1 MNERLKEAFGQ
12 IQAEEDLKDKT
23 KDFLSQKTKGYT
35 KKREFHYT
43 GMIAALA
50 SFVLLVF
57 GGYWFYFIPT
67 VKISIDI
74 NPSVELGVNRLNHV
88 ISFKGYNKDGENL
101 INTLDIKFMDYSEAV
116 NKIIE
121 SEDIDSL
128 LAKDEVL
135 TIGVIGEDNRQTEKI
150 LSNIQFCTSKEN
162 NAHCYYACP
171 QEVEK
176 AHEMGLS
183 YGKYRAFLEM
193 QKLDSDITVEEI
205 EKMTMRQIRNL
216 IAELSDSVQSETEK
230 SQNGKNREYRGHGDK
245 HSDGHRSGEGYGKNR
260 H

>member
-1 MNERLKEAFGQ
+1 MSERMKEAFEQ

-23 KDFLSQKTKGYT
+23 KEFLSQKTKGYT
-35 KKREFHYT
+35 TKREFHYT

-88 ISFKGYNKDGENL
+88 ISLKGYNKDGENL
-101 INTLDIKFMDYSEAV
+101 INTLDIKFMDYSAAV

-128 LAKDEVL
+128 LSKDEIL
-135 TIGVIGEDNRQTEKI
+135 TIGIIGEDNKQTEKI
-150 LSNIQFCTSKEN
+150 LSNIQFCTSKET
-162 NAHCYYACP
+162 NAYCYYACP

-183 YGKYRAFLEM
+183 YGKYRAFLEI
-193 QKLDSDITVEEI
+193 QKWDSDITVEEI

-230 SQNGKNREYRGHGDK
+230 SQNGKSREDRGHGER
-245 HSDGHRSGEGYGKNR
+245 HRVGEGYGKNR

>member
-1 MNERLKEAFGQ
+1 MNMNERLKEAFGQ

-23 KDFLSQKTKGYT
+23 KEFLSQKTKGYT

-74 NPSVELGVNRLNHV
+74 NPSVELGVNRLN
-88 ISFKGYNKDGENL
+88 
-101 INTLDIKFMDYSEAV
+101 TLDIKFMDYSEAV

-135 TIGVIGEDNRQTEKI
+135 AIGVIGEDNRQTEKI
-150 LSNIQFCTSKEN
+150 LSNIQFCTSKKN
-162 NAHCYYACP
+162 NAYCYYACP

-260 H
+260 Y